1 MRGLAVQHTREQAN
15 GQVAVLEPH
24 VPLQGCLPLALDAWL
39 GVPAVREKKGDA
51 SSAELDRRLVVL
63 ELKLA
68 DQVDA
73 QVVQLCTS
81 LEVLSSGARAW
92 GWIGP
97 TGAGSLGLE
106 GEGGVISH
114 VVAREVA
121 GRLEVL
127 GIARTPRIAALS
139 LVGDQEECF
148 TDGNEAALLALE
160 VALEGSEQVR
170 TLLTLRR
177 HATGCGRVARFR
189 RCMREVCARVC

>member
-1 MRGLAVQHTREQAN
+1 MGSEGEGGVGGGAGLTLSGRTRRCASLWHAAQCEVCAGETQVRYAWPRTVQHTREQAN

-63 ELKLA
+63 KLKLA

-97 TGAGSLGLE
+97 TQARALWGSRERE
-106 GEGGVISH
+106 G
-114 VVAREVA
+114 
-121 GRLEVL
+121 
-127 GIARTPRIAALS
+127 
-139 LVGDQEECF
+139 
-148 TDGNEAALLALE
+148 
-160 VALEGSEQVR
+160 
-170 TLLTLRR
+170 
-177 HATGCGRVARFR
+177 
-189 RCMREVCARVC
+189 

>member
-97 TGAGSLGLE
+97 TQARALWGSRERE
-106 GEGGVISH
+106 G
-114 VVAREVA
+114 
-121 GRLEVL
+121 
-127 GIARTPRIAALS
+127 
-139 LVGDQEECF
+139 
-148 TDGNEAALLALE
+148 
-160 VALEGSEQVR
+160 
-170 TLLTLRR
+170 
-177 HATGCGRVARFR
+177 
-189 RCMREVCARVC
+189 